1 MSLYRPAAFA
11 SDDQAA
17 IARLFDEHP
26 FATLITAGAG
36 EPQISHLPLLHQREP
51 APHGSLIGHM
61 ARANPHWSHFGSGA
75 SLAIFHGPHAYVSPS
90 WYAQPAI
97 QVPTW
102 NYAVVHVHGRAE
114 IVADRAATLA
124 TLQQMIARFEGGR
137 AAPWRL
143 QLEGARLDAMVG
155 AIVAFR
161 SRSSASTPNS
171 SCRRTGTKRTAGGS
185 RRRCEAKP
193 MPTRPPRQPGWI
205 VRPAAIDPVATA
217 RSASTSGYGRRAST
231 AREASPRWRSRPDTC
246 ASRIN
251 GSSLRALPRPGNGS
265 CCARMAWSGTS
276 W

>member
-26 FATLITAGAG
+26 FATLITSDPG
-36 EPQISHLPLLHQREP
+36 EPQVSHLPLLHRREP
-51 APHGSLIGHM
+51 GPHGRLIGHM
-61 ARANPHWSHFGSGA
+61 ARANPHWSHFGDGA

-102 NYAVVHVHGRAE
+102 NYAVVHVHGRAR
-114 IVADRAATLA
+114 IVTDRTATLA

-155 AIVAFR
+155 AIVAFEIEIERIDAKFKLSQNKDRADR
-161 SRSSASTPNS
+161 SRVASALRS
-171 SCRRTGTKRTAGGS
+171 
-185 RRRCEAKP
+185 EAY
-193 MPTRPPRQPGWI
+193 
-205 VRPAAIDPVATA
+205 ADATA
-217 RSASTSGYGRRAST
+217 T
-231 AREASPRWRSRPDTC
+231 ADWMDREA
-246 ASRIN
+246 
-251 GSSLRALPRPGNGS
+251 GSE
-265 CCARMAWSGTS
+265 
-276 W
+276 

>member
-11 SDDQAA
+11 SDDQTA
-17 IARLFDEHP
+17 IARLLDEHP

-36 EPQISHLPLLHQREP
+36 EPQISHLPLLHQSGP

-90 WYAQPAI
+90 WYAQPAT

-124 TLQQMIARFEGGR
+124 TLQQMVARFEGGR
-137 AAPWRL
+137 AAPRRL

-161 SRSSASTPNS
+161 IEIERIDAKFKLSQN
-171 SCRRTGTKRTAGGS
+171 KDEED
-185 RRRCEAKP
+185 RRRVASALRNEAY
-193 MPTRPPRQPGWI
+193 
-205 VRPAAIDPVATA
+205 ADATA
-217 RSASTSGYGRRAST
+217 T
-231 AREASPRWRSRPDTC
+231 AAWMDREA
-246 ASRIN
+246 
-251 GSSLRALPRPGNGS
+251 GSD
-265 CCARMAWSGTS
+265 
-276 W
+276 

>member
-11 SDDQAA
+11 SNDQAA

-26 FATLITAGAG
+26 FATLITAGTG
-36 EPQISHLPLLHQREP
+36 EPQISHLPLLHESDP
-51 APHGSLIGHM
+51 PPHGSLIGHM

-124 TLQQMIARFEGGR
+124 TLQKMVARFEGSR
-137 AAPWRL
+137 PAPWRL

-161 SRSSASTPNS
+161 IEIERI
-171 SCRRTGTKRTAGGS
+171 
-185 RRRCEAKP
+185 EAKFKLSQN
-193 MPTRPPRQPGWI
+193 RDEADRLRVASALRGE
-205 VRPAAIDPVATA
+205 AYADATA
-217 RSASTSGYGRRAST
+217 T
-231 AREASPRWRSRPDTC
+231 AAWMDREAGDD
-246 ASRIN
+246 
-251 GSSLRALPRPGNGS
+251 
-265 CCARMAWSGTS
+265 
-276 W
+276 

>member
-17 IARLFDEHP
+17 IERLLDEHP

-51 APHGSLIGHM
+51 APNGSLIGHM

-90 WYAQPAI
+90 WYAQPAT

-114 IVADRAATLA
+114 IVSDRAATLA
-124 TLQQMIARFEGGR
+124 TLQRMVTRFEGGR

-155 AIVAFR
+155 AIVAFEIEIERIDAKFKLSQNKDEADRRRVASALR
-161 SRSSASTPNS
+161 SEAYADATATAAWMDRE
-171 SCRRTGTKRTAGGS
+171 AGG
-185 RRRCEAKP
+185 
-193 MPTRPPRQPGWI
+193 
-205 VRPAAIDPVATA
+205 D
-217 RSASTSGYGRRAST
+217 
-231 AREASPRWRSRPDTC
+231 
-246 ASRIN
+246 
-251 GSSLRALPRPGNGS
+251 
-265 CCARMAWSGTS
+265 
-276 W
+276 